1 MAFFDVLQFRI
12 HSVECVRETSKE
24 FPEIDPDAI
33 DVRIVAIDETGDAD
47 VSNPILAGT
56 NFRTGSRVDF
66 PVPLVVY
73 QFNLNEITNYPRSY
87 TALLTLTERDDEPFG
102 SGVNDAIRDVARAI
116 NRLIGAVVG
125 AVTPY
130 GTVASIV
137 AGALDFILDRVF
149 GALGSD
155 MFPPQAIRQDID
167 SASFSFSGRPE
178 GSLLTI
184 TCNGVGGSYRMGC
197 SWARRSFDIPLDS
210 TDPLVNQVSVILRTG
225 GDDLRRNSEVDLLI
239 GRSDSEL
246 TRRRIS
252 TPIKLNNNTTF
263 SAAPISIEPPIRLS
277 QIQRVGLQYYS
288 GQDEPFDTTDNWNVD
303 ELSIRWSSST
313 GASGLLFSRASV
325 PYLHRFSGEQPIR
338 IWAITPGVGRDTSIR
353 FRSFGSQFVRLAGTS
368 AITATG
374 TGSEAESR
382 FTFRPVGEGK
392 IAVQASNG
400 RFLAVAGSPD
410 ATIQATDV
418 SIGRNSIF
426 EFIMTGA
433 LTFTLR
439 AFDGRYVL
447 ARDGGGGRLEAVALL
462 PREWE
467 TFTLVF

>member
-116 NRLIGAVVG
+116 NRLIGAVVS

-149 GALGSD
+149 AALGSD

-178 GSLLTI
+178 GPLLTI
-184 TCNGVGGSYRMGC
+184 TCNGVGGSYRVGC

-225 GDDLRRNSEVDLLI
+225 GDSLRRASEVDLIL
-239 GRSDSEL
+239 GRSDSDL
-246 TRRRIS
+246 PRRRIS
-252 TPIKLNNNTTF
+252 TPNEVTGVY
-263 SAAPISIEPPIRLS
+263 SAPAITIDPPMRLS

-288 GQDEPFDTTDNWNVD
+288 GQDFFADTTDEWSVD
-303 ELSIRWSSST
+303 EFSIRWSSST
-313 GASGLLFSRASV
+313 GASGLLFSRAGA
-325 PYLHRFSGEQPIR
+325 PLHHFSAGEHTK
-338 IWAITPGVGRDTSIR
+338 IWTISPGVGRDTNIR
-353 FRSFGSQFVRLAGTS
+353 FTSLGGQFIRLAGTS
-368 AITATG
+368 AVTATG
-374 TGSEAESR
+374 RGSEAESR
-382 FTFRPVGEGK
+382 FNLRFVGEGK
-392 IAVQASNG
+392 VALQASNG
-400 RFLAVAGSPD
+400 RFLTVASSSD

-418 SIGRNSIF
+418 AIGRNSIF

-462 PREWE
+462 PQEWE

>member
-12 HSVECVRETSKE
+12 HSVECVRETRKE

-56 NFRTGSRVDF
+56 NFRAGSRVDF
-66 PVPLVVY
+66 PVPLVLY
-73 QFNLNEITNYPRSY
+73 QFNLNEITSYPRSY

-130 GTVASIV
+130 GTVASII
-137 AGALDFILDRVF
+137 AGALDFVLDRVF

-155 MFPPQAIRQDID
+155 MFPPQAVRQDMD
-167 SASFSFSGRPE
+167 SASFSFSGRAE
-178 GSLLTI
+178 GPLLSI
-184 TCNGVGGSYRMGC
+184 TCDGVGGSYRVGC
-197 SWARRSFDIPLDS
+197 SWARRNFDIPLDS

-225 GDDLRRNSEVDLLI
+225 GDNLRRASEVDLIL
-239 GRSDSEL
+239 GSSDSDL
-246 TRRRIS
+246 PRRRIS
-252 TPIKLNNNTTF
+252 TPNELPNNTTYH
-263 SAAPISIEPPIRLS
+263 APPISIDPPMRLS
-277 QIQRVGLQYYS
+277 HIRRVGLQYYS
-288 GQDEPFDTTDNWNVD
+288 GQDLFSDQTDNWNLD

-313 GASGLLFSRASV
+313 GASGLLFSRAGT
-325 PYLHRFSGEQPIR
+325 PLHRFSGDEPIR
-338 IWAITPGVGRDTSIR
+338 VWAITPGVGRDTSIR
-353 FRSFGSQFVRLAGTS
+353 FRSFGGQFVRLAGST
-368 AITATG
+368 AVTATG
-374 TGSEAESR
+374 SGSEAESL
-382 FTFRPVGEGK
+382 FTFSPVGEGK
-392 IAVQASNG
+392 IALQASNG
-400 RFLAVAGSPD
+400 RFLAVASSAD

-418 SIGRNSIF
+418 AIGRNSIF

-447 ARDGGGGRLEAVALL
+447 AQDGGGGRLGAVALW

>member
-12 HSVECVRETSKE
+12 HSVECVRETRKE

-33 DVRIVAIDETGDAD
+33 DVRIIAIDETGDTD
-47 VSNPILAGT
+47 VSSPILAGT

-66 PVPLVVY
+66 PVPLVIY
-73 QFNLNEITNYPRSY
+73 QFDLNEVTSYPRSY

-125 AVTPY
+125 AVTSY

-155 MFPPQAIRQDID
+155 TFPPQAIRQDMD

-178 GSLLTI
+178 GPLLTI
-184 TCNGVGGSYRMGC
+184 TCDGVGGSYRVGC

-225 GDDLRRNSEVDLLI
+225 GDDLRRASEVDLIL
-239 GRSDSEL
+239 GSSDSDL
-246 TRRRIS
+246 PRRRIP
-252 TPIKLNNNTTF
+252 TPDALGGNTTY
-263 SAAPISIEPPIRLS
+263 SAPAIAISPPRRLS

-288 GQDEPFDTTDNWNVD
+288 GQDLPSDTTDNWNVD

-313 GASGLLFSRASV
+313 GASGLLFSSAGV
-325 PYLHRFSGEQPIR
+325 PLQRFSGEQPIR
-338 IWAITPGVGRDTSIR
+338 VWAITPGVGRDTSIR
-353 FRSFGSQFVRLAGTS
+353 FRSFGGQFVRLAGTS
-368 AITATG
+368 GITATG
-374 TGSEAESR
+374 TGSEAQSR

-392 IAVQASNG
+392 IALQASNG

-410 ATIQATDV
+410 ATIQATDAA
-418 SIGRNSIF
+418 IGRNSIF
-426 EFIMTGA
+426 EFILTGA

-439 AFDGRYVL
+439 AFDGRYVM

-467 TFTLVF
+467 TFRLVL